1 LAGIIPRSAIKGK
14 GMMDKPILN
23 AILNSIDQPVL
34 FVDTDHMIRFI
45 NAAAEQYYGK
55 LGYSDL
61 LDKSI
66 FEWHNADSSRI
77 IREVFQAFLDGEQER
92 YLTTND
98 DGFKVYM
105 RAVRDKDGNLL
116 GYYERYEAAAQNP
129 SESA

>member
-1 LAGIIPRSAIKGK
+1 ML
-14 GMMDKPILN
+14 DKSNLI
-23 AILNSIDQPVL
+23 AILNSIDSPVL

-45 NAAAEQYYGK
+45 NTAAEKYYGK
-55 LGYSDL
+55 LGYSGL

-66 FEWHNADSSRI
+66 FDWHNPDSCRI
-77 IREVFQAFLDGEQER
+77 IREVFQAFLNGEQER

-105 RAVRDKDGNLL
+105 RAVRGEDGELL
-116 GYYERYEAAAQNP
+116 GYYERYEAAAQSL